1 LIQYT
6 PALVCLSK
14 LVRAGGGIR
23 DKYCRRLT
31 KRLLL
36 WAADCPTI
44 LLLLGQTI
52 IYGHWRLL
60 GALDKGRTVAEG
72 RDENTWLVT
81 GSLLV
86 LATVAI
92 AVVLQY
98 TRAIMIPFVLA
109 VFTFSLVSPILD
121 FQVIR
126 LKFPRALA
134 IVVTLLLVVLII
146 ALACLLITGAVQ
158 MVVSKVNLYSD
169 DFVDLASKTL
179 LKLKTW
185 GLELDR
191 DKIVGDLKETLPSLL
206 TNTFGRVFGFVS
218 SVFFVLIF
226 VIFLL
231 AGRNPHVVKSS
242 MYKDVDLQIRRY
254 ISTKVFVSTLTGVL
268 VWATLEFVGLE
279 LAAVFG
285 IFAFLLN
292 FIPNIGSIIS
302 TFLPIPIAVAQFQNP
317 WLILYVIAVPGSIQ
331 ILIGNALEPKLMG
344 TGLNLHPVTVLLAL
358 SFWGLLWGVAG
369 MFLAAPMTAVIRIT
383 LMQFDTLRP
392 VGNLL
397 AGKFPTLTQQG
408 DR

>member
-1 LIQYT
+1 MPQ
-6 PALVCLSK
+6 
-14 LVRAGGGIR
+14 
-23 DKYCRRLT
+23 
-31 KRLLL
+31 
-36 WAADCPTI
+36 
-44 LLLLGQTI
+44 
-52 IYGHWRLL
+52 
-60 GALDKGRTVAEG
+60 G

-109 VFTFSLVSPILD
+109 VFTSSLVSPILD

-185 GLELDR
+185 GVELDR
-191 DKIVGDLKETLPSLL
+191 DKIVGEMEDKLPSVL

-231 AGRNPHVVKSS
+231 AGRNPHAVKSS

-292 FIPNIGSIIS
+292 FIPNIGSIVS

-397 AGKFPTLTQQG
+397 AGKLPTLSQQG
-408 DR
+408 ER